1 MYVCTY
7 IHMKY
12 GKTLDPP
19 RDLRK
24 NIQVYA
30 YISTYPIKR
39 CMLLCSVTLYRAMA
53 VPCSVL
59 LYCAFWLRDRV
70 TCHGRPMGSPLLLR
84 LGTLEPGNL
93 LVQGQGY
100 FSNAFSEIRSA
111 LNVYGTNE

>member
-1 MYVCTY
+1 MYVCMYVHTY
-7 IHMKY
+7 EIWESV
-12 GKTLDPP
+12 GST
-19 RDLRK
+19 RDLRE

-30 YISTYPIKR
+30 YISTYPTKS

-53 VPCSVL
+53 VPCYAL
-59 LYCAFWLRDRV
+59 WLRYRV

-100 FSNAFSEIRSA
+100 FSNAFSEIRTHKCA
-111 LNVYGTNE
+111 WHK